1 LDRYVCIHSH
11 FYQPP
16 RENAWLEAVERQDSA
31 YPYHDWNER
40 ITAECY
46 GPNSASRIL
55 SPDGR
60 IVGILNNYS
69 LISFN
74 FGPTLLS
81 WMERARPDTY
91 GRILEADRLSRE
103 RHGGHGSALAQ
114 VYNHIIMPLGN
125 ERDKRTQVVWG
136 LFDFERRFGRQAE
149 GMWLAETA
157 VDLGTLDLLAEHG
170 IRFTILAPHQAAQV
184 RKTGKGKWGTVRNS
198 GINPRQPYLCRL
210 PSGRSIYI
218 FFYDGPIARELAFGD
233 MLNSGE
239 GFANRLL
246 GAFTEDPEP
255 QLVHVAT
262 DGETYGHHHKHG
274 EMALA
279 YCLHS
284 LESNPSAETTLYGE
298 YLERFPPTREVR
310 IHENSSWS
318 CAHGVERWR
327 DDCGCSTGTHPGWHQ
342 HWRRPLR
349 EALDWLRDRLIP
361 LCEKEAAPLLGSFWA
376 ARDAYISLLLDRSP
390 ENTDAFLRH
399 HAGRE
404 LSREEKTRALQLLE
418 TQRHALLMYTS
429 CGWFFEEVSG
439 METTQVLQYASRA
452 VQLAREATGKDLEGE
467 FSDRLKDAPSNLGRF
482 RDGKTVY
489 EELVRPAQVSLSR
502 VGAHH
507 ALSSLFHDSSE
518 ADGRVYCFALEGL
531 DAERLTAGKSRL
543 ATGRIRVRSE
553 LTWEEAVLDYAGL
566 HLGGLNLNAGVRAH
580 GDDRTFSSMRHD
592 VAEAFRAGDV
602 PETIRRLDH
611 HFGDRNYSLQDL
623 FRDGQRTI
631 VDSVYAEAEASIEH
645 VYREVYHAQYPLMQS
660 MANMGIPLPAVLR
673 ETAGFVLNHD
683 LRDCLDADPIDPE
696 RFEHLAEDIRK
707 WAAPVDRDMLGF
719 HASQRIDGLVTQLSE
734 APLDETV
741 LARIEALLQA
751 YFRLEVPLNLWKIQN
766 TLYEIGLQQ
775 FFLRSRLAET
785 GDASSGQWV
794 ERFQRLSD
802 LLGVRFK

>member
-16 RENAWLEAVERQDSA
+16 RENAWLEAVELQDSA

-69 LISFN
+69 RISFN

-81 WMERARPDTY
+81 WMERAKPDIY
-91 GRILEADRLSRE
+91 ARILEADRLSRE
-103 RHGGHGSALAQ
+103 LHGGHGSALAQ
-114 VYNHIIMPLGN
+114 VYNHLIMPLAN
-125 ERDKRTQVVWG
+125 SRDKRTQIVWG
-136 LFDFERRFGRQAE
+136 LYDFEHRFGRKAE

-157 VDLGTLDLLAEHG
+157 VDVETLEGLADQG
-170 IRFTILAPHQAAQV
+170 IAFTILAPRQASQA
-184 RKTGKGKWGTVRNS
+184 RRAGKGKWSTVRDG
-198 GINPRQPYLCRL
+198 GIDPRCPYVCRL
-210 PSGRSIYI
+210 PSGRSIHL
-218 FFYDGPIARELAFGD
+218 FFYDGPIAQELAFGD
-233 MLNSGE
+233 LLKSGE

-262 DGETYGHHHKHG
+262 DGETYGHHHSHG

-279 YCLHS
+279 YCLHRLGS
-284 LESNPSAETTLYGE
+284 DGLAKTVLYGE

-327 DDCGCSTGTHPGWHQ
+327 DACGCSTGTHPGWQ
-342 HWRRPLR
+342 QQWRKPLR
-349 EALDWLRDRLIP
+349 DALDWLRDRLSP
-361 LCEKEAAPLLGSFWA
+361 LCEEVAQPLFQDLWA
-376 ARDAYISLLLDRSP
+376 ARDAYISVLLDRSA
-390 ENTDAFLRH
+390 ENTDAFLRA

-404 LSREEKTRALQLLE
+404 LSTEEKTRALQLME
-418 TQRHALLMYTS
+418 IQRQALLMYTS
-429 CGWFFEEVSG
+429 CGWFFEEISG
-439 METTQVLQYASRA
+439 METTQVLQYAGRA
-452 VQLAREATGKDLEGE
+452 IQLAGEITGQDLEGE
-467 FSDRLKDAPSNLGRF
+467 FGERLQDAPSNLARFKDGR
-482 RDGKTVY
+482 TVY
-489 EELVRPAQVSLSR
+489 ETAVRPSKVSLMR

-507 ALSSLFHDSSE
+507 AISSLSHESPAS
-518 ADGRVYCFALEGL
+518 GQVYCFAVEELES
-531 DAERLTAGKSRL
+531 ERLNAGRSRL
-543 ATGRIRVRSE
+543 AMGRIRVRSE
-553 LTWEEAVLDYAGL
+553 LTREKADLDYAGL
-566 HLGGLNLNAGVRAH
+566 HLGGLNLHAGVRAH
-580 GDDRTFSSMRHD
+580 VDDPAYASMREGL
-592 VAEAFRAGDV
+592 AEAFRSGDLPDTV
-602 PETIRRLDH
+602 RRLDES
-611 HFGDRNYSLQDL
+611 FEGRRYSLQDL
-623 FRDGQRTI
+623 FRDEQRAI
-631 VDSVYAEAEASIEH
+631 VGAIYAEEEASIEH
-645 VYREVYHAQYPLMQS
+645 VYREVYQAQYPLMQS
-660 MANMGIPLPAVLR
+660 MENMGIPLPAVLR
-673 ETAGFVLNHD
+673 DTAGFVLNRD

-696 RFEHLAEDIRK
+696 RFESLAEDIRK
-707 WAAPVDRDMLGF
+707 WAAPIDQDLLGL
-719 HASQRIDGLVTQLSE
+719 HASQRIDALVTQLSE

-741 LARIEALLQA
+741 LARIEDLLQA

-775 FFLRSRLAET
+775 FFLRSRLAEK
-785 GDASSGQWV
+785 GERSSEHWV